1 MSMIKRANGQIE
13 TFTSEEGKEVDAQND
28 VVWADEKKQEV
39 IKDALDTS
47 VVDDITLDTEKTDT
61 SDDVIAKDCWDG

>member
-13 TFTSEEGKEVDAQND
+13 TFTSEEGKEVDAQKD

-39 IKDALDTS
+39 IKDALDIP
-47 VVDDITLDTEKTDT
+47 VIDDITLDTERTDT
-61 SDDVIAKDCWDG
+61 SDDVIAKDC

>member
-28 VVWADEKKQEV
+28 VIWADEKKQEV
-39 IKDALDTS
+39 IKDALDIP
-47 VVDDITLDTEKTDT
+47 VIDDITLDTERTDT
-61 SDDVIAKDCWDG
+61 SDDVIARDC

>member
-13 TFTSEEGKEVDAQND
+13 TFTSEEGREVEAQND
-28 VVWADEKKQEV
+28 VVWADEKKQET

-47 VVDDITLDTEKTDT
+47 VVDDITLDTEQTDT
-61 SDDVIAKDCWDG
+61 SDDVIAKDC

>member
-1 MSMIKRANGQIE
+1 MSLIKRANGQIE

-61 SDDVIAKDCWDG
+61 SDDVIAKDC

>member
-1 MSMIKRANGQIE
+1 MIKRANGQIE

-39 IKDALDTS
+39 IKDALDIP
-47 VVDDITLDTEKTDT
+47 VIDDITLDTERTDT
-61 SDDVIAKDCWDG
+61 SDDVIARDC

>member
-1 MSMIKRANGQIE
+1 MIKRANGQIE

-39 IKDALDTS
+39 IKDALDIP
-47 VVDDITLDTEKTDT
+47 VVDDITLDTEQTDT
-61 SDDVIAKDCWDG
+61 SDDVIAKDC

>member
-28 VVWADEKKQEV
+28 VVWADEKKQ
-39 IKDALDTS
+39 
-47 VVDDITLDTEKTDT
+47 
-61 SDDVIAKDCWDG
+61 

>member
-28 VVWADEKKQEV
+28 VVWADEKKQET

-61 SDDVIAKDCWDG
+61 SDDVIAKDC

>member
-39 IKDALDTS
+39 IKDALDIP
-47 VVDDITLDTEKTDT
+47 VIDDITLDTERTDT
-61 SDDVIAKDCWDG
+61 SDDVIARDC

>member
-28 VVWADEKKQEV
+28 VVWADEKKKET

>member
-28 VVWADEKKQEV
+28 VVLADEKKQEV

-61 SDDVIAKDCWDG
+61 SDDVIAKDC

>member
-61 SDDVIAKDCWDG
+61 SDDVIAKDC